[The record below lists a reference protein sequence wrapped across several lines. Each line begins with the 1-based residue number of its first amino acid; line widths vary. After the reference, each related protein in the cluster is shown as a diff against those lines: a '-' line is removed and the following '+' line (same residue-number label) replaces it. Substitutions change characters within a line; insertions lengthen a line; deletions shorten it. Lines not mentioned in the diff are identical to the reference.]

1 MPPRMRNLAEFTGNC
16 SPAQTARRD
25 SMTEKRSIR
34 VYPERTTV
42 SEGVMDV
49 RKFWLGIAAFV
60 AAVGLLLG
68 SVVTNQMAFAV
79 EYPSWADVLKARQNI
94 ALKEKAIAEIK
105 GIIRGLEKKL
115 EAATAEAQ
123 RVGTI
128 YQEAQQLYDEAAYK
142 ADLLQAQA
150 DEATESA
157 DASRIRAGQFVSEL
171 ARVGNVN
178 ISTSLLSDASGADD
192 LLSRLG
198 FASII
203 ASQADGIYQAA
214 IRDKNTAQSLTDQ
227 AEVAKRERDILR
239 DAAEASFEIAQDAAI
254 AAENVYQEQQ
264 AHQATLMA
272 QLATLVENRRVTERE
287 YQEGLEAGGTAG
299 SDLPPGAISS
309 KGWARPAAG
318 YISSNFGYRTH
329 PIYNIVK
336 LHAGTDLAGG
346 CGIPI
351 YAARGGQV
359 VYAGWN
365 GGYGNF
371 ILISHGDGISTGYAH
386 IATGKT
392 FVRYGEQ
399 VSTGTHI
406 ADVGST
412 GGSTGCHLHFEVREN
427 GKATN
432 PVPFMKGKGITL
444 G

>member
-1 MPPRMRNLAEFTGNC
+1 
-16 SPAQTARRD
+16 
-25 SMTEKRSIR
+25 
-34 VYPERTTV
+34 
-42 SEGVMDV
+42 MDV

-128 YQEAQQLYDEAAYK
+128 YQEAQLLYDEAAYK
-142 ADLLQAQA
+142 ADMLQAQA

-227 AEVAKRERDILR
+227 AEVAKSERDILR

-254 AAENVYQEQQ
+254 AAENVFQEQQ

-272 QLATLVENRRVTERE
+272 QLATLVENRRVTEQQ
-287 YQEGLEAGGTAG
+287 YQEGVEAGGTAG

-329 PIYNIVK
+329 PIYNVVR

-371 ILISHGDGISTGYAH
+371 ILINHGDGISTGYAH

-406 ADVGST
+406 ANVGST
-412 GGSTGCHLHFEVREN
+412 GGSTGCHLHFEVRED
-427 GKATN
+427 GKAIN
-432 PVPFMKGKGITL
+432 PVPYMRGKGITL

>member
-1 MPPRMRNLAEFTGNC
+1 M
-16 SPAQTARRD
+16 
-25 SMTEKRSIR
+25 
-34 VYPERTTV
+34 
-42 SEGVMDV
+42 GVMNV
-49 RKFWLGIAAFV
+49 RKIWMAIAAVV
-60 AAVGLLLG
+60 AGAGLLLG
-68 SVVTNQMAFAV
+68 SVVTNELAFAAK
-79 EYPSWADVLKARQNI
+79 YPSWADVLKARQNI
-94 ALKEKAIAEIK
+94 AQKEKAIAELK
-105 GIIRGLEKKL
+105 GILRGLEK
-115 EAATAEAQ
+115 EAAATAEEAQ

-142 ADLLQAQA
+142 ADQLQAQA
-150 DEATESA
+150 DEAKKAA

-178 ISTSLLSDASGADD
+178 ISTSLLSDASGAED

-214 IRDKNTAQSLTDQ
+214 IRDQNSAQSLTDQ

-239 DAAEASFEIAQDAAI
+239 DAAEASFKIAQDAAI
-254 AAENVYQEQQ
+254 KAESAFQEQQ
-264 AHQATLMA
+264 THKATLMA

-299 SDLPPGAISS
+299 SDLPPGAISA

-318 YISSNFGYRTH
+318 YISSSFGYRTH
-329 PIYNIVK
+329 PIYGIVK
-336 LHAGTDLAGG
+336 FHAGTDLAGG
-346 CGIPI
+346 CNIPI

-371 ILISHGDGISTGYAH
+371 ILINHGDGITTGYAH
-386 IATGKT
+386 IANGKT
-392 FVRYGEQ
+392 FVRFGEQ

-406 ADVGST
+406 ANVGST
-412 GGSTGCHLHFEVREN
+412 GGSTGCHLHFEVRDG
-427 GKATN
+427 GKAIN

>member
-1 MPPRMRNLAEFTGNC
+1 
-16 SPAQTARRD
+16 
-25 SMTEKRSIR
+25 
-34 VYPERTTV
+34 
-42 SEGVMDV
+42 MDV

-142 ADLLQAQA
+142 ADMLQAQA

-412 GGSTGCHLHFEVREN
+412 GGSTGCHLHFEVRED
-427 GKATN
+427 GKAIN

>member
-1 MPPRMRNLAEFTGNC
+1 
-16 SPAQTARRD
+16 
-25 SMTEKRSIR
+25 
-34 VYPERTTV
+34 
-42 SEGVMDV
+42 MDV
-49 RKFWLGIAAFV
+49 RKIWLGIAAVV
-60 AAVGLLLG
+60 AGAGLLLG
-68 SVVTNQMAFAV
+68 TTVTYELAFAAK
-79 EYPSWADVLKARQNI
+79 YPSWADVLKARQNV
-94 ALKEKAIAEIK
+94 AQKEKAIAELK
-105 GIIRGLEKKL
+105 SIIRGLEK
-115 EAATAEAQ
+115 EAASTAEEAQ

-128 YQEAQQLYDEAAYK
+128 YQEAQQLYDEADYK
-142 ADLLQAQA
+142 ADQLQAQA
-150 DEATESA
+150 DVAKKAA

-178 ISTSLLSDASGADD
+178 ISTSLLSDASGAED

-214 IRDKNTAQSLTDQ
+214 IRDQNSAQSLTDQ
-227 AEVAKRERDILR
+227 AEIAKKERDVLR
-239 DAAEASFEIAQDAAI
+239 DAAEAAFTVAQDAAI
-254 AAENVYQEQQ
+254 SAQNAFQEQQ
-264 AHQATLMA
+264 THQATLKA
-272 QLATLVENRRVTERE
+272 QLATLVQNRRVTEQE
-287 YQEGLEAGGTAG
+287 YQEGVEAGGTAG

-318 YISSNFGYRTH
+318 YISSGFGYRTH
-329 PIYNIVK
+329 PIYNTVRF
-336 LHAGTDLAGG
+336 HAGTDLAAG

-371 ILISHGDGISTGYAH
+371 ILINHGDGISTGYAH
-386 IATGKT
+386 IADRKT
-392 FVRYGEQ
+392 FVRFGEQ

-412 GGSTGCHLHFEVREN
+412 GGSTGCHLHFEVRDN
-427 GKATN
+427 GKAIN

>member
-1 MPPRMRNLAEFTGNC
+1 
-16 SPAQTARRD
+16 
-25 SMTEKRSIR
+25 
-34 VYPERTTV
+34 
-42 SEGVMDV
+42 MDV
-49 RKFWLGIAAFV
+49 RKIWLGIAALV
-60 AAVGLLLG
+60 AGVGLLLG
-68 SVVTNQMAFAV
+68 SVVTDELAFAAQ
-79 EYPSWADVLKARQNI
+79 YPSWADVLKARQNI

-105 GIIRGLEKKL
+105 NIIRGLEKKV

-128 YQEAQQLYDEAAYK
+128 YQEAQLLYDEAAYK
-142 ADLLQAQA
+142 ADMLQAQA
-150 DEATESA
+150 DEATKSA

-227 AEVAKRERDILR
+227 AEIAKRERDILR
-239 DAAEASFEIAQDAAI
+239 DAAEASFQIAQDAAI
-254 AAENVYQEQQ
+254 EAENMFQEQQ

-272 QLATLVENRRVTERE
+272 QLATLVENRRVTEE
-287 YQEGLEAGGTAG
+287 QYQEGVEAGGTAG

-318 YISSNFGYRTH
+318 YISSGFGYRTH
-329 PIYNIVK
+329 PIYNVVR
-336 LHAGTDLAGG
+336 LHAGTDLAAG
-346 CGIPI
+346 CGVPI

-371 ILISHGDGISTGYAH
+371 ILINHGDGISTGYAH

-406 ADVGST
+406 ANVGST
-412 GGSTGCHLHFEVREN
+412 GGSTGCHLHFEVRDG
-427 GKATN
+427 GKAIN
-432 PVPFMKGKGITL
+432 PVPFMRGKGITL

>member
-1 MPPRMRNLAEFTGNC
+1 
-16 SPAQTARRD
+16 
-25 SMTEKRSIR
+25 
-34 VYPERTTV
+34 
-42 SEGVMDV
+42 MDV
-49 RKFWLGIAAFV
+49 RKIWLGIAAFV
-60 AAVGLLLG
+60 AGVGLLLG
-68 SVVTNQMAFAV
+68 SVVTNELAFAAQ
-79 EYPSWADVLKARQNI
+79 YPSWADVLKARQNI

-105 GIIRGLEKKL
+105 NIIRGLEKKV

-128 YQEAQQLYDEAAYK
+128 YQEAQLLYDEAAYK
-142 ADLLQAQA
+142 ADMLQAQA
-150 DEATESA
+150 DEATKSA

-227 AEVAKRERDILR
+227 AEIAKRERDILR
-239 DAAEASFEIAQDAAI
+239 DAAEASFQIAQDAAI
-254 AAENVYQEQQ
+254 EAENMFQEQQ

-272 QLATLVENRRVTERE
+272 QLATLVENRRVTEE
-287 YQEGLEAGGTAG
+287 QYQEGVEAGGTAG

-318 YISSNFGYRTH
+318 YISSGFGYRTH
-329 PIYNIVK
+329 PIYNVVR

-346 CGIPI
+346 CGVPI

-371 ILISHGDGISTGYAH
+371 ILINHGDGISTGYAH

-406 ADVGST
+406 ANVGST
-412 GGSTGCHLHFEVREN
+412 GGSTGCHLHFEVRDG
-427 GKATN
+427 GKAIN
-432 PVPFMKGKGITL
+432 PVPFMRGKGITL

>member
-1 MPPRMRNLAEFTGNC
+1 
-16 SPAQTARRD
+16 
-25 SMTEKRSIR
+25 
-34 VYPERTTV
+34 
-42 SEGVMDV
+42 MDV
-49 RKFWLGIAAFV
+49 RKIWLGIAAFV
-60 AAVGLLLG
+60 AGVGLLLG
-68 SVVTNQMAFAV
+68 SVVTNELAFAAQ
-79 EYPSWADVLKARQNI
+79 YPSWADVLKARQNI

-105 GIIRGLEKKL
+105 NIIRGLEKKV

-128 YQEAQQLYDEAAYK
+128 YQEAQLLYDEAAYK
-142 ADLLQAQA
+142 ADMLQAQA
-150 DEATESA
+150 DEATKSA

-227 AEVAKRERDILR
+227 AEIAKRERDILR
-239 DAAEASFEIAQDAAI
+239 DAAEASFQIAQDAAI
-254 AAENVYQEQQ
+254 AAENVFQEQQ

-272 QLATLVENRRVTERE
+272 QLATLVENRRVTEE
-287 YQEGLEAGGTAG
+287 QYQEGVEAGGTAG

-318 YISSNFGYRTH
+318 YISSGFGYRTH
-329 PIYNIVK
+329 PIYNVVR

-346 CGIPI
+346 CGVPI

-371 ILISHGDGISTGYAH
+371 ILINHGDGISTGYAH

-406 ADVGST
+406 ANVGST
-412 GGSTGCHLHFEVREN
+412 GGSTGCHLHFEVRDG
-427 GKATN
+427 GKAIN
-432 PVPFMKGKGITL
+432 PVPYMRGKGITL

>member
-1 MPPRMRNLAEFTGNC
+1 
-16 SPAQTARRD
+16 
-25 SMTEKRSIR
+25 
-34 VYPERTTV
+34 
-42 SEGVMDV
+42 MDV

-128 YQEAQQLYDEAAYK
+128 YQEAQLLFDEAAYK
-142 ADLLQAQA
+142 ADMLQAQA

-227 AEVAKRERDILR
+227 AEVAKSERDILR

-254 AAENVYQEQQ
+254 AAENVFQEQQ

-272 QLATLVENRRVTERE
+272 QLATLVENRRVTEQQ
-287 YQEGLEAGGTAG
+287 YQEGVEAGGTAG

-329 PIYNIVK
+329 PIYNVVR

-371 ILISHGDGISTGYAH
+371 ILINHGDGISTGYAH

-406 ADVGST
+406 ANVGST
-412 GGSTGCHLHFEVREN
+412 GGSTGCHLHFEVRED
-427 GKATN
+427 GKAIN
-432 PVPFMKGKGITL
+432 PVPYMRGKGITL

>member
-1 MPPRMRNLAEFTGNC
+1 
-16 SPAQTARRD
+16 
-25 SMTEKRSIR
+25 
-34 VYPERTTV
+34 
-42 SEGVMDV
+42 MDV
-49 RKFWLGIAAFV
+49 RKIWLGIAAFV
-60 AAVGLLLG
+60 AGVGLLLG
-68 SVVTNQMAFAV
+68 SVVTNELAFAAQ
-79 EYPSWADVLKARQNI
+79 YPSWADVLKARQNI

-105 GIIRGLEKKL
+105 NIIRGLEKKV

-128 YQEAQQLYDEAAYK
+128 YQEAQLLYDEAAYK
-142 ADLLQAQA
+142 ADMLQAQA
-150 DEATESA
+150 DEATKSA

-227 AEVAKRERDILR
+227 AEIAKRERDILR
-239 DAAEASFEIAQDAAI
+239 DAAEASFQIAQDAAI
-254 AAENVYQEQQ
+254 EAENMFQEQQ

-272 QLATLVENRRVTERE
+272 QLATLVENRRVTEE
-287 YQEGLEAGGTAG
+287 QYQEGVEAGGTPG

-318 YISSNFGYRTH
+318 YISSGFGYRTH
-329 PIYNIVK
+329 PIYNVVR

-346 CGIPI
+346 CGVPI

-371 ILISHGDGISTGYAH
+371 ILINHGDGISTGYAH

-406 ADVGST
+406 ANVGST
-412 GGSTGCHLHFEVREN
+412 GGSTGCHLHFEVRDG
-427 GKATN
+427 GKAIN
-432 PVPFMKGKGITL
+432 PVPFMRGKGITL

>member
-1 MPPRMRNLAEFTGNC
+1 MPPRMRNLSEFTGNC
-16 SPAQTARRD
+16 ALAQTARHGA
-25 SMTEKRSIR
+25 MTQKPLTLD
-34 VYPERTTV
+34 YPERTAV
-42 SEGVMDV
+42 SMEVMDV
-49 RKFWLGIAAFV
+49 RKIWMGIAAVV
-60 AAVGLLLG
+60 AGVGLLLG
-68 SVVTNQMAFAV
+68 SVVTNELAFAAK
-79 EYPSWADVLKARQNI
+79 YPSWADVLKARQNI
-94 ALKEKAIAEIK
+94 AQKEKAIAELK
-105 GIIRGLEKKL
+105 GILRGLEK
-115 EAATAEAQ
+115 EAETAAAEAQ

-128 YQEAQQLYDEAAYK
+128 YQEAQQLYDEAAFK
-142 ADLLQAQA
+142 ADQLQAQA
-150 DEATESA
+150 DEATEAA

-178 ISTSLLSDASGADD
+178 ISTSLLSDASGAED

-214 IRDKNTAQSLTDQ
+214 IRDKNSAQSLTDQ
-227 AEVAKRERDILR
+227 AEVAKKERDILR

-254 AAENVYQEQQ
+254 TAENAFQEQQ
-264 AHQATLMA
+264 THKATLMA

-287 YQEGLEAGGTAG
+287 YQEGVEAGGTAG

-329 PIYNIVK
+329 PIYNTVRF
-336 LHAGTDLAGG
+336 HAGTDLAGG

-371 ILISHGDGISTGYAH
+371 ILINHGGGITTGYAH

-392 FVRYGEQ
+392 FVRFGEQ

-406 ADVGST
+406 ANVGST
-412 GGSTGCHLHFEVREN
+412 GGSTGCHLHFEVREG
-427 GKATN
+427 GKAIN
-432 PVPFMKGKGITL
+432 PVPFMRGKGITL

>member
-1 MPPRMRNLAEFTGNC
+1 
-16 SPAQTARRD
+16 
-25 SMTEKRSIR
+25 MTEKHATR
-34 VYPERTTV
+34 VYPERTNV

-49 RKFWLGIAAFV
+49 RKIWLGIAAFV
-60 AAVGLLLG
+60 AGVGLLLG
-68 SVVTNQMAFAV
+68 SVVTNELAFAAQ
-79 EYPSWADVLKARQNI
+79 YPSWADVLKARQNI

-105 GIIRGLEKKL
+105 NIIRGLEKKV

-128 YQEAQQLYDEAAYK
+128 YQEAQLLYDEAAYK
-142 ADLLQAQA
+142 ADMLQAQA
-150 DEATESA
+150 DEATKSA

-227 AEVAKRERDILR
+227 AEIAKRERDILR
-239 DAAEASFEIAQDAAI
+239 DAAEASFQIAQDAAI
-254 AAENVYQEQQ
+254 EAENMFQEQQ

-272 QLATLVENRRVTERE
+272 QLATLVENRRVTEE
-287 YQEGLEAGGTAG
+287 QYQEGVEAGGTAG

-318 YISSNFGYRTH
+318 YISSGFGYRTH
-329 PIYNIVK
+329 PIYNVVR

-346 CGIPI
+346 CGVPI

-371 ILISHGDGISTGYAH
+371 ILINHGDGISTGYAH

-406 ADVGST
+406 ANVGST
-412 GGSTGCHLHFEVREN
+412 GASTGCHLHFEVRDG
-427 GKATN
+427 GKAIN
-432 PVPFMKGKGITL
+432 PVPFMRGKGITL

>member
-1 MPPRMRNLAEFTGNC
+1 M
-16 SPAQTARRD
+16 
-25 SMTEKRSIR
+25 
-34 VYPERTTV
+34 V
-42 SEGVMDV
+42 V
-49 RKFWLGIAAFV
+49 RKMWLGVAAFV
-60 AAVGLLLG
+60 ASIGLLLG
-68 SVVTNQMAFAV
+68 SVVTNELAFAV
-79 EYPSWADVLKARQNI
+79 EYPSWADVLKARQNV
-94 ALKEKAIAEIK
+94 AQKEKAIAELRS
-105 GIIRGLEKKL
+105 IIRGLEKKA
-115 EAATAEAQ
+115 ENTAAEAQ
-123 RVGTI
+123 RLGTI
-128 YQEAQQLYDEAAYK
+128 YQEAQQLFDEAAYK
-142 ADLLQAQA
+142 ADQLQAQA
-150 DEATESA
+150 DEATEAA

-198 FASII
+198 FAAII

-214 IRDKNTAQSLTDQ
+214 IRDKNSAQSLTDQ
-227 AEVAKRERDILR
+227 AEVAKKERDILR
-239 DAAEASFEIAQDAAI
+239 DAAEASFEIAQEAAI
-254 AAENVYQEQQ
+254 AAENAVQEQQ
-264 AHQATLMA
+264 THQATLRA
-272 QLATLVENRRVTERE
+272 QLATLVQNRRVTERE
-287 YQEGLEAGGTAG
+287 YQAGVEANGTAG
-299 SDLPPGAISS
+299 SDLPPGAISA

-329 PIYNIVK
+329 PIYNTVR

-371 ILISHGDGISTGYAH
+371 ILINHGGGITTGYAH

-392 FVRYGEQ
+392 FVRFGEQ

-406 ADVGST
+406 ANVGST
-412 GGSTGCHLHFEVREN
+412 GGSTGCHLHFEVRD
-427 GKATN
+427 GGRAIN
-432 PVPFMKGKGITL
+432 PVPFMRGKGITL

>member
-1 MPPRMRNLAEFTGNC
+1 
-16 SPAQTARRD
+16 
-25 SMTEKRSIR
+25 MTEKHATR
-34 VYPERTTV
+34 VYPERTNV

-49 RKFWLGIAAFV
+49 RKIWLGIAAFV
-60 AAVGLLLG
+60 AGVGLLLG
-68 SVVTNQMAFAV
+68 SVVTNELAFAAQ
-79 EYPSWADVLKARQNI
+79 YPSWADVLKARQNI

-105 GIIRGLEKKL
+105 NIIRGLEKKV

-128 YQEAQQLYDEAAYK
+128 YQEAQLLYDEAAYK
-142 ADLLQAQA
+142 ADMLQAQA
-150 DEATESA
+150 DEATKSA

-227 AEVAKRERDILR
+227 AEIAKRERDILR
-239 DAAEASFEIAQDAAI
+239 DAAEASFQIAQDAAI
-254 AAENVYQEQQ
+254 EAESMFQEQQ

-272 QLATLVENRRVTERE
+272 QLATLVENRRVTEE
-287 YQEGLEAGGTAG
+287 QYQEGVEAGGTAG

-318 YISSNFGYRTH
+318 YISSGFGYRTH
-329 PIYNIVK
+329 PIYNVVR
-336 LHAGTDLAGG
+336 LHAGTDLAAG
-346 CGIPI
+346 CGVPI

-371 ILISHGDGISTGYAH
+371 ILINHGDGISTGYAH

-406 ADVGST
+406 ANVGST
-412 GGSTGCHLHFEVREN
+412 GGSTGCHLHFEVRDG
-427 GKATN
+427 GKAIN
-432 PVPFMKGKGITL
+432 PVPFMRGKGITL

>member
-1 MPPRMRNLAEFTGNC
+1 MRNLAEFTGNC

-128 YQEAQQLYDEAAYK
+128 YQEAQLLFDEAAYK
-142 ADLLQAQA
+142 ADMLQAQA

-227 AEVAKRERDILR
+227 AEVAKSERDILR

-254 AAENVYQEQQ
+254 AAENVFQEQQ

-272 QLATLVENRRVTERE
+272 QLATLVENRRVTEQQ
-287 YQEGLEAGGTAG
+287 YQEGVEAGGTAG

-329 PIYNIVK
+329 PIYNVVR

-371 ILISHGDGISTGYAH
+371 ILINHGDGISTGYAH

-406 ADVGST
+406 ANVGST
-412 GGSTGCHLHFEVREN
+412 GGSTGCHLHFEVRED
-427 GKATN
+427 GKAIN
-432 PVPFMKGKGITL
+432 PVPFMRGKGITL

>member
-1 MPPRMRNLAEFTGNC
+1 
-16 SPAQTARRD
+16 
-25 SMTEKRSIR
+25 MTEKHSTR
-34 VYPERTTV
+34 VYPERTNV

-49 RKFWLGIAAFV
+49 RKIWLGIAAFV
-60 AAVGLLLG
+60 AGVGLLLG
-68 SVVTNQMAFAV
+68 SVVTNELAFAAQ
-79 EYPSWADVLKARQNI
+79 YPSWSDVLKARQNI

-105 GIIRGLEKKL
+105 NIIRGLEKKV

-128 YQEAQQLYDEAAYK
+128 YQEAQLLYDEAAYK
-142 ADLLQAQA
+142 ADMLQAQA
-150 DEATESA
+150 DEATKSA

-227 AEVAKRERDILR
+227 AEIAKRERDILR
-239 DAAEASFEIAQDAAI
+239 DAAEASFQIAQDAAI
-254 AAENVYQEQQ
+254 EAENMFQEQQ

-272 QLATLVENRRVTERE
+272 QLATLVENRRVTEE
-287 YQEGLEAGGTAG
+287 QYQEGVEAGGTAG

-318 YISSNFGYRTH
+318 YISSGFGYRTH
-329 PIYNIVK
+329 PIYNVVR

-346 CGIPI
+346 CGVPI

-371 ILISHGDGISTGYAH
+371 ILINHGDGISTGYAH

-406 ADVGST
+406 ANVGST
-412 GGSTGCHLHFEVREN
+412 GGSTGCHLHFEVRDG
-427 GKATN
+427 GKAIN
-432 PVPFMKGKGITL
+432 PVPFMRGKGITL

>member
-1 MPPRMRNLAEFTGNC
+1 MRNLTEFTVNC

-25 SMTEKRSIR
+25 AMTGKPSIR
-34 VYPERTTV
+34 VYPERRTFV
-42 SEGVMDV
+42 EGVMAV
-49 RKFWLGIAAFV
+49 RKIVMVIAAFV
-60 AAVGLLLG
+60 ASIGLLLG
-68 SVVTNQMAFAV
+68 AVVANDVAFAAK
-79 EYPSWADVLKARQNI
+79 YPSWSDVLKARQNV
-94 ALKEKAIAEIK
+94 AQKEKAIAELK
-105 GIIRGLEKKL
+105 SIIRGLEKKA
-115 EAATAEAQ
+115 ENTAAEAQ
-123 RVGTI
+123 RLGTI
-128 YQEAQQLYDEAAYK
+128 YQEAQLLFDEAAYK
-142 ADLLQAQA
+142 ADQLQAQA
-150 DEATESA
+150 DEATKAA

-178 ISTSLLSDASGADD
+178 ISTSLLSDASGAED

-214 IRDKNTAQSLTDQ
+214 IRDKNSAQSLTDQ
-227 AEVAKRERDILR
+227 AEVAKKERDILR
-239 DAAEASFEIAQDAAI
+239 DAAEASFEIAQEAAI
-254 AAENVYQEQQ
+254 AAENAMQEQQ
-264 AHQATLMA
+264 THQATLMA
-272 QLATLVENRRVTERE
+272 QLATLVQNRRVTERE
-287 YQEGLEAGGTAG
+287 YREGLEAEGTAG

-329 PIYNIVK
+329 PIYNTVR

-371 ILISHGDGISTGYAH
+371 ILINHGGGITTGYAH

-406 ADVGST
+406 ANVGST
-412 GGSTGCHLHFEVREN
+412 GGSTGCHLHFEVRDD
-427 GKATN
+427 GRAIN
-432 PVPFMKGKGITL
+432 PVPFMRGKGITL

>member
-1 MPPRMRNLAEFTGNC
+1 MPPRMRNLAEFTRNC

-142 ADLLQAQA
+142 ADMLQAQA

-412 GGSTGCHLHFEVREN
+412 GGSTGCHLHFEVRED
-427 GKATN
+427 GKAIN

>member
-1 MPPRMRNLAEFTGNC
+1 MRNLTEFTGNS
-16 SPAQTARRD
+16 SPAQTARRAA
-25 SMTEKRSIR
+25 MTEKPSIH
-34 VYPERTTV
+34 VYPVRSVV

-49 RKFWLGIAAFV
+49 RKIWLGVAAFT
-60 AAVGLLLG
+60 ACAGLLLG
-68 SVVTNQMAFAV
+68 SVVTNETAFGAK
-79 EYPSWADVLKARQNI
+79 YPSWSDVLKARQSI
-94 ALKEKAIAEIK
+94 AQKEKAIAELK
-105 GIIRGLEKKL
+105 SIIRGLQK
-115 EAATAEAQ
+115 EAETAAAEAQ

-128 YQEAQQLYDEAAYK
+128 YQEAQQLFDEAAFK
-142 ADLLQAQA
+142 ADQLQAQA
-150 DEATESA
+150 DEATQAAE
-157 DASRIRAGQFVSEL
+157 ASRIRAGQFVSEL

-203 ASQADGIYQAA
+203 ASQADGIYESA
-214 IRDKNTAQSLTDQ
+214 IRDKNSAQSLTDQ
-227 AEVAKRERDILR
+227 AEVAKKERDVLR

-254 AAENVYQEQQ
+254 AASNAFQEQQ
-264 AHQATLMA
+264 THQATLKA

-287 YQEGLEAGGTAG
+287 YQEGVEANGTAG

-318 YISSNFGYRTH
+318 YISSSYGYRTH
-329 PIYNIVK
+329 PISGTVK
-336 LHAGTDLAGG
+336 FHAGTDLAGG

-351 YAARGGQV
+351 YAARGGQI

-371 ILISHGDGISTGYAH
+371 ILIDHGGGITTGYAH
-386 IATGKT
+386 IADRKT
-392 FVRYGEQ
+392 FVRFGEQ

-406 ADVGST
+406 ANVGST
-412 GGSTGCHLHFEVREN
+412 GASTGCHLHFEVRDD
-427 GKATN
+427 GRAIN
-432 PVPFMKGKGITL
+432 PVPYMRGKGITL